1 MMMPANY
8 SAIAENEMTY
18 VVGGGL
24 IDAIGAVTAP
34 VWTAANVK
42 TFNTNLVQ
50 IVGNSFMGDVV
61 SSTLGTVFG
70 GHYLEK
76 NVTVDGESELKRN
89 TIFGKDK
96 ALWNAL
102 DPNKGEGTTNGLNKF
117 LRGVGALAAV
127 YQLGTSTA
135 KTVVGE
141 ANPFTID
148 ATTATGFSF

>member
-24 IDAIGAVTAP
+24 LEAIGSVTAP
-34 VWTAANVK
+34 VWGPANVK
-42 TFNTNLVQ
+42 TFNTNL
-50 IVGNSFMGDVV
+50 ITIIGNSYVTKVV
-61 SSTLGTVFG
+61 NGTLGTIFG
-70 GHYLEK
+70 GSYLVK
-76 NVTVDGESELKRN
+76 TGEGDDAKRN

-102 DPNKGEGTTNGLNKF
+102 DPNGDKETNGFNKF
-117 LRGVGALAAV
+117 LQGVGALAAV

-135 KTVVGE
+135 KAAVAE
-141 ANPFTID
+141 SKPFGV
-148 ATTATGFSF
+148 TGNVAF

>member
-42 TFNTNLVQ
+42 TFNTNLVT
-50 IVGNSFMGDVV
+50 IIGNSYV
-61 SSTLGTVFG
+61 SKVLKGTLGNVFG
-70 GHYLEK
+70 GSYLVK
-76 NVTVDGESELKRN
+76 TGEGDDAKRN

-96 ALWNAL
+96 SLWNAL
-102 DPNKGEGTTNGLNKF
+102 DPNGDKETNGFNKV
-117 LRGVGALAAV
+117 LQGVGALAAV
-127 YQLGTSTA
+127 YTLGTSTTKSNVA
-135 KTVVGE
+135 EGRYDVFG
-141 ANPFTID
+141 N
-148 ATTATGFSF
+148 GSF

>member
-42 TFNTNLVQ
+42 TFNTNLVT
-50 IVGNSFMGDVV
+50 IIGNSYVTKVING
-61 SSTLGTVFG
+61 TLGNIFG
-70 GHYLEK
+70 GSYLVK
-76 NVTVDGESELKRN
+76 TGEGDDAKRN

-96 ALWNAL
+96 SLWKAL
-102 DPNKGEGTTNGLNKF
+102 DPNGDAGTTNGFNKF
-117 LRGVGALAAV
+117 LQGVGALAAV
-127 YQLGTSTA
+127 YTLGTNTA
-135 KTVVGE
+135 KSFVAE
-141 ANPFTID
+141 SDPFGV
-148 ATTATGFSF
+148 TGAAV